1 MNPTDREMP
10 DHDALARAFRAG
22 DAGAFRRLVESQSR
36 TLMAT
41 AWRYT
46 ADWETARDLT
56 QATWVK
62 VWERADRW
70 DPGRPFRPW
79 LLAVHR
85 NTCLSWLRRAA
96 RRREELTATPGA
108 GLAAPA
114 GEHPEAAL
122 GRREFAAGL
131 RQAIRRLSRRQLAVF
146 TLVDLEQT
154 DQREAAGRL
163 NMAAGTLR
171 ATLHAARRKLAGQL
185 RKLEVEP

>member
-1 MNPTDREMP
+1 MQTTDRDTH

-22 DAGAFRRLVESQSR
+22 DAGAFRRLVENLSR

-46 ADWETARDLT
+46 GDWEAARDLT
-56 QATWVK
+56 QATWVR

-70 DPGRPFRPW
+70 DPERPFRPW

-85 NTCLSWLRRAA
+85 NACLSWLRRAA
-96 RRREELTATPGA
+96 RRREEAAAAPGL
-108 GLAAPA
+108 GLMAPA
-114 GEHPEAAL
+114 GDHPEAAL
-122 GRREFAAGL
+122 RRRELAAGL
-131 RQAIRRLSRRQLAVF
+131 RRAVRRLSRRQLAVF
-146 TLVDLEQT
+146 ALVDLEQT

-163 NMAAGTLR
+163 DMAAGTLR